1 MAYKQNFYR
10 GEEKLRR
17 RVFFRI
23 YKDMFWNFINKLF
36 KKEEPKQGDEEQETL
51 KEKNDRES

>member
-17 RVFFRI
+17 RIIFRI
-23 YKDMFWNFINKLF
+23 YKEMFWNFINKLF
-36 KKEEPKQGDEEQETL
+36 KRGERKKGDEDQNTM
-51 KEKNDRES
+51 ES